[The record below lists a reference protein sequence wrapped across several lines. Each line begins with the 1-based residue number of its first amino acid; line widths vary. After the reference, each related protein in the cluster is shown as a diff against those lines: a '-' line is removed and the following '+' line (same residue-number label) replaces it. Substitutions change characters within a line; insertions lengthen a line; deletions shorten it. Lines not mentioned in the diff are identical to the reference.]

1 MRLVTYNIHY
11 GQGRD
16 GRFDLDRIAAA
27 VDGADVI
34 ALQEVER
41 FWPRSGY
48 TDQVKRL
55 AKLLPEH
62 WWVYGPNIDLA
73 SPMGFPGEDAD
84 RRRQFGNMIL
94 SRWPI
99 ASSRNV
105 ALPRGARAGR
115 TMQRGALEGIVDC
128 PSGPL
133 RIYSTH
139 LDYRSAGTRALQ
151 LAALSS
157 WIAATDPTDAPWAG
171 DHPADADGWLV
182 GDEPPIPQ
190 RAVVM
195 GDLNIA
201 AGTAEYVRTLSAMDG
216 LVDAWPLAGEV
227 SDAESKRGAGR
238 IDHVLVTA
246 GLAGAVR
253 RVWIDDAA
261 VGSDHQPLWADLDV

>member
-1 MRLVTYNIHY
+1 VRFVTYNVHY

-41 FWPRSGY
+41 FWPRSGH
-48 TDQVKRL
+48 TDQVQTL

-73 SPMGFPGEDAD
+73 SPMGFPGEAAD
-84 RRRQFGNMIL
+84 RRRQFGNMLL

-105 ALPRGARAGR
+105 PLPRGARVGR
-115 TMQRGALEGIVDC
+115 TMQRGALEGIVDA

-133 RIYSTH
+133 RVYSTH
-139 LDYRSAGTRALQ
+139 FDYRSADTRALQ
-151 LAALSS
+151 FEMLSS
-157 WIAATDPTDAPWAG
+157 WLAAADPADAPWAG
-171 DHPADADGWLV
+171 DHPDGADGWLV

-201 AGTAEYVRTLSAMDG
+201 ANSAEYDRTLGASSG
-216 LVDAWPLAGEV
+216 LHDAWVLAGGARDV
-227 SDAESKRGAGR
+227 ESKHGSGR

-246 GLAGAVR
+246 GLTGAVR

-261 VGSDHQPLWADLDV
+261 AGSDHQPLWADLEL